1 MGNVLT
7 AGQGQAPAR
16 QATIGAGLPI
26 STPCTTVNKVCA
38 SGTKSIMMV
47 SQALACGSQDCMIA
61 GGMESMSNVPY
72 YLTKGREGFGYG
84 HQSVHDGIV
93 KDGLWDVY
101 NNIHMGG
108 CAEDTAMKY
117 SISRLEQDEYAKR
130 SYQLSAHA
138 SESGLLS
145 KEIVSVKIPQKKG
158 KPDIIVENDEE
169 YLRANFEK
177 FHSLKPAFLKEE
189 DGGTVTAANA
199 STLNDGGAACV
210 LMTEAYAIK
219 NGIQPLARIVGFG
232 DAAIAPIDFPTA
244 PAAAIPKVLQSC
256 GLTINDIAMFEINE
270 AFSVVV
276 LANIKLL
283 DLDPSKVNI
292 HGGAVS
298 LGHPIGMS
306 GTRIVAHLV
315 HNLQPGQKGMAAI
328 CNGGG
333 GAAAIIIEKL

>member
-16 QATIGAGLPI
+16 QASLGAGLPI

-38 SGTKSIMMV
+38 SGTKSLMLAA
-47 SQALACGSQDCMIA
+47 QALACGSQQCMVA
-61 GGMESMSNVPY
+61 GGMESMSHVPY
-72 YLTKGREGFGYG
+72 YLKRNSLSYG
-84 HQSVHDGIV
+84 HQPAEDGIV
-93 KDGLWDVY
+93 RDGLWDVY

-108 CAEDTAMKY
+108 CAEDTAAKY
-117 SISRLEQDEYAKR
+117 DVSRQEQDEYAR
-130 SYQLSAHA
+130 CSYQLAA
-138 SESGLLS
+138 QATESGILA
-145 KEIVSVKIPQKKG
+145 KEIVPVSVPQRKG
-158 KPDIIVENDEE
+158 KPDIVVERDEE
-169 YLRANFEK
+169 YSRANFEK
-177 FHSLKPAFLKEE
+177 FPSLKPVFKKEA

-210 LMTEAYAIK
+210 LMTEAYAK
-219 NGIQPLARIVGFG
+219 KSGTQPLARIVGFG
-232 DAAIAPIDFPTA
+232 DAAVAPIDFPTA
-244 PAAAIPKVLQSC
+244 PAAAIPKVLSLC
-256 GLTINDIAMFEINE
+256 GLEKDDIAMYEINE

-276 LANIKLL
+276 LANIKVL
-283 DLDPSKVNI
+283 DLDPSRVNI

-315 HNLQPGQKGMAAI
+315 HNLKPGEKGMAAI

-333 GAAAIIIEKL
+333 GAACLVVEKL